1 MKSIILTNNNSP
13 RTLVDTDAETIGDF
27 LSSQGISTD
36 DSAFVLNGAVASL
49 STPINDGDRLT
60 VSRSAKGA

>member
-27 LSSQGISTD
+27 LSAQGISSD

-49 STPINDGDRLT
+49 SASISDGDRLT